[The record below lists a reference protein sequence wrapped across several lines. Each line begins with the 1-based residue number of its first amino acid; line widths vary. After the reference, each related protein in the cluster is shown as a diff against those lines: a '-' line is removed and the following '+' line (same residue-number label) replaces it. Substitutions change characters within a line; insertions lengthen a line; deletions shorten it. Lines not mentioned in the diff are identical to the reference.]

1 MSKPVK
7 PSSTASGTIGDGP
20 RLLVFLGLL
29 GLLLL
34 AANARADDTPSHD
47 YVLGYATAVVEREA
61 SQQPFVVDF
70 DAGLVRVDFD
80 ESPGMP
86 FDSIVRALMQI
97 EGVEEVEIFVGDTL
111 AARSEKEDATTAGT
125 PIGVEEPPAEKP
137 SETAEER
144 ADHYDF
150 FSLDELFAP
159 LLADPRWPRFSVAFQ
174 NYLQDDELQH
184 IGSATFGETFS
195 FVRSPRHDWGQWEV
209 GFQAGVFSVF
219 DLDAS
224 SSDLVN
230 SDFLVGLTA
239 SHHLG
244 DFTSILRF
252 FHQSSHLGDEYL
264 LRTQINRVNLSF
276 EALDLLVSY
285 ERWQWLRLY
294 GGGGVLVH
302 REPALDRGMLEAG
315 IELHSPKAFVAGFL
329 RPVAAADFQFRQ
341 ESDWKE
347 DVSVRTGVQIEH
359 PFLHRMRVQLLA
371 EFYSG
376 RSPNGQFYDRRI
388 TTIGIGLYLAI

>member
-1 MSKPVK
+1 L
-7 PSSTASGTIGDGP
+7 IGGP
-20 RLLVFLGLL
+20 
-29 GLLLL
+29 
-34 AANARADDTPSHD
+34 A
-47 YVLGYATAVVEREA
+47 
-61 SQQPFVVDF
+61 
-70 DAGLVRVDFD
+70 
-80 ESPGMP
+80 P
-86 FDSIVRALMQI
+86 FD
-97 EGVEEVEIFVGDTL
+97 G
-111 AARSEKEDATTAGT
+111 
-125 PIGVEEPPAEKP
+125 
-137 SETAEER
+137 
-144 ADHYDF
+144 
-150 FSLDELFAP
+150 
-159 LLADPRWPRFSVAFQ
+159 RW
-174 NYLQDDELQH
+174 E
-184 IGSATFGETFS
+184 FGIQ
-195 FVRSPRHDWGQWEV
+195 G
-209 GFQAGVFSVF
+209 GVFSIF
-219 DLDAS
+219 DLDS
-224 SSDLVN
+224 SSFDLIN
-230 SDFLVGLTA
+230 SDFVGGVTA
-239 SHHLG
+239 SYARG
-244 DFTSILRF
+244 PFSTMLRF